1 LRALKAARR
10 GYRIVV
16 NTPSLAGQ
24 IAAVDSGLAVAVLTR
39 CSVPTHLVILGERQG
54 LPPLPAMQ
62 VAVLAAPGGRTP
74 VAVEAIATLMKQTL
88 EKPRS
93 PA

>member
-1 LRALKAARR
+1 
-10 GYRIVV
+10 
-16 NTPSLAGQ
+16 LAGQ

-54 LPPLPAMQ
+54 LPMLPAMQ

-74 VAVEAIATLMKQTL
+74 VAVEAMATLMKQTL
-88 EKPRS
+88 AQPRS